1 VNLVKAA
8 EIYLQ
13 KSFVQ
18 VSESEE
24 FLSIGFKEVNEIIGK
39 TVLFRSFLLEINL
52 TGTGYRVGRISSQ
65 SKSRIGDWISGWIL
79 FESSNQRC
87 GSGIFYPEFGSCYF
101 FIPDSDPSI
110 FSSLIPDATKK

>member
-24 FLSIGFKEVNEIIGK
+24 FLAIGFKEVNEIIGAPHHSY
-39 TVLFRSFLLEINL
+39 LFRSSAFFFFQLQIPKIVGGKLRSKEIAQYQSFLAVLWI
-52 TGTGYRVGRISSQ
+52 RI
-65 SKSRIGDWISGWIL
+65 
-79 FESSNQRC
+79 
-87 GSGIFYPEFGSCYF
+87 YM
-101 FIPDSDPSI
+101 DPH
-110 FSSLIPDATKK
+110 